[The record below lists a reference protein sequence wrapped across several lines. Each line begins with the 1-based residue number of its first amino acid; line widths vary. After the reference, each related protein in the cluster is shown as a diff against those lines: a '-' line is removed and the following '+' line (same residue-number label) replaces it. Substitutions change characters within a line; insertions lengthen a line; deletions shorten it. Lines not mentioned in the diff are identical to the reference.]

1 MFDTLEVAVQ
11 KKRTNYLESLTI
23 LSKLN
28 SVEDQDVNSLKTVEK
43 LGFINTQ
50 PVREKIEVIKQ
61 RANFNKAIRNACEAL
76 MFINE
81 IRDYF
86 GPNALVVKRSD
97 FIELIK
103 KYDLVCGMFGNYTG
117 IVPDKN
123 LTEIKETI
131 EKLHNIESSLDSKSL
146 IRASYCKTYTY
157 YVREVLFER
166 SSYSLS
172 KEETK
177 LINLFPLVL
186 SERMMWS
193 RDEDYSICKYLKN
206 NGFTL
211 KEDFINGFRKVLV
224 PDQLFICAPSR
235 EMNNR
240 ESRVKFSVFTPR
252 TDDPF
257 ICSLT
262 PYGVVIHSMW
272 GREAEDEAIRKYK
285 ALFDRLRVG

>member
-11 KKRTNYLESLTI
+11 KKRTNYLESVTI

-28 SVEDQDVNSLKTVEK
+28 SVEDQDVNSLETVEK
-43 LGFINTQ
+43 LGFVNTQ

-61 RANFNKAIRNACEAL
+61 RAKFNEAIRNACEAL

-103 KYDLVCGMFGNYTG
+103 KYDLVCGRFGNYTG

-157 YVREVLFER
+157 FVREVIFTR

-186 SERMMWS
+186 SERVGWR
-193 RDEDYSICKYLKN
+193 RDEDLSIGEYLKN

-211 KEDFINGFRKVLV
+211 EDPIDGFSKDLV